1 MSFFSLQR
9 QRIKISRANVASVGS
24 AVRVLVKSQGVSQK
38 TKVKSVLGKLGK

>member
-24 AVRVLVKSQGVSQK
+24 AVKSQGVSQK